1 MLDTLRIYNELKEKL
16 EPEAALKIAEMMG
29 YVYGELQ
36 NTVTRTEFNELKK
49 IVRDLGEAQKRT
61 EQRVEELAEAQKR
74 TEQRV
79 EELAEAQKRTEQ
91 RVEELAVAQKKTEEA
106 IKELIYRVDNLT
118 DEVGGIS
125 HTIGYQLEDHS
136 YPRLKIILK
145 ERFNLEVEKLY
156 RKNIVY
162 SIDHFDEINIY
173 GEARRKGKK
182 LFVIG
187 ECKSQ
192 FGPKD
197 VDRYLKLIDRVKH
210 HLQAEV
216 FPLALSYNFHPRAEE
231 KLINKK
237 IPYLWSFELND
248 VTVD

>member
-1 MLDTLRIYNELKEKL
+1 MLDTLRIYSELKEKL
-16 EPEAALKIAEMMG
+16 EPEAALKIAEMMS

-36 NTVTRTEFNELKK
+36 NTLTKTEFNELKE
-49 IVRDLGEAQKRT
+49 IVRELG
-61 EQRVEELAEAQKR
+61 
-74 TEQRV
+74 
-79 EELAEAQKRTEQ
+79 EAQKRTEQ

-106 IKELIYRVDNLT
+106 IKELIYRVENLT

-125 HTIGYQLEDHS
+125 HTIGYRLEDHS

-145 ERFNLEVEKLY
+145 ERFNLDVEKLY

-231 KLINKK
+231 KLADKK

-248 VTVD
+248 GTAD

>member
-1 MLDTLRIYNELKEKL
+1 MLDTLRIYKKL
-16 EPEAALKIAEMMG
+16 
-29 YVYGELQ
+29 
-36 NTVTRTEFNELKK
+36 
-49 IVRDLGEAQKRT
+49 
-61 EQRVEELAEAQKR
+61 
-74 TEQRV
+74 
-79 EELAEAQKRTEQ
+79 
-91 RVEELAVAQKKTEEA
+91 
-106 IKELIYRVDNLT
+106 KELIYRVNNLS
-118 DEVGGIS
+118 DEAGGIS
-125 HTIGYQLEDHS
+125 HSIEYELEELS
-136 YPRLKIILK
+136 YPLLKIILK
-145 ERFNLEVEKLY
+145 RKFNLEVEKLY

-216 FPLALSYNFHPRAEE
+216 FPLALSYNFHPRAGE
-231 KLINKK
+231 KLANKK

-248 VTVD
+248 VPVD